1 METATQRQSRA
12 NHGFIWVVALS
23 LLLHI
28 GGIGGAVY
36 AQKYANR
43 GPKIVTSIPVQLV
56 RLGKKRDPKLLPRRT
71 APAPIPKAPEK
82 TIDLTPDNQAT
93 PPKKPQPKP
102 PERAPQLSS
111 AAERLLAGQPDPDL
125 DHAIKNLE
133 DAEGD
138 PNGDPMGNAT
148 EATNPASGYAL
159 EVSRVLKANYAVP
172 DLIPP
177 SQRRFLEAEVVL
189 FVERDGTISRFE
201 FVRRHPNAL
210 FMGAL
215 EALLGRIKLPPPPA
229 NLAADMRDTGLGV
242 VFKP

>member
-1 METATQRQSRA
+1 M
-12 NHGFIWVVALS
+12 ALS
-23 LLLHI
+23 ILVHA

-36 AQKYANR
+36 AQKYADR
-43 GPKIVTSIPVQLV
+43 GAKVVTSIPVQLV
-56 RLGKKRDPKLLPRRT
+56 RLGKKRDPKLLPRRI
-71 APAPIPKAPEK
+71 APPPAPKAPDK
-82 TIDLTPDNQAT
+82 TIDLTPDDPKK
-93 PPKKPQPKP
+93 PPKKPEPRP
-102 PERAPQLSS
+102 PERAPTLSS
-111 AAERLLAGQPDPDL
+111 AAERLLAGQADPDL
-125 DHAIKNLE
+125 DQAMQNL
-133 DAEGD
+133 DDPEGD

-148 EATNPASGYAL
+148 EAINPASGYAL

-201 FVRRHPNAL
+201 FIRRHPNAL

-215 EALLGRIKLPPPPA
+215 EALLGRIRLPPPPP
-229 NLAADMRDTGLGV
+229 NLAADMRDTGIGV